1 MTFSTIIACLAGLV
15 IGWLVGTLRSAGKTA
30 RLEAELS
37 TERDR
42 TESRGEDETR
52 LREMFEALAS
62 QALKSNSETFVRQ
75 TRDQLESVHKQIKGD
90 WSLQHEQFSK
100 LIQPVEKNLKT
111 LDEQVRNMEQ
121 KREGAYKTLE
131 QHIGELKVAHGE
143 LRDETG
149 HLRQAL
155 TTGSRARGRWGEL
168 QLRRI
173 VELTGML
180 KHVDFEEQVHE
191 GGQRPDMLIRMPNE
205 RDIPVDAKTTLED
218 YMKSI
223 DATDEASRKQHLKN
237 HARALRAR
245 LQSLGNK
252 EYWKQFEPMPEVV
265 VMFVPNESCLSAA
278 FDEDAELLEFGLR
291 QHVLLAT
298 PVTLYALLKAIAYGW
313 QQQDLAE
320 NARKIADEGRV
331 LIDRIATFIGHMQKT
346 GRGLSSAVDSYNK
359 AVGSLETRVVP
370 SARKLKDLG
379 ATNTEIEATT
389 QIEHSI
395 RLPVGS
401 EEDDLA
407 ESAGS

>member
-1 MTFSTIIACLAGLV
+1 MVPYLIIACVVGLV
-15 IGWLVGTLRSAGKTA
+15 IGWLAATARNSSKTA
-30 RLEAELS
+30 RLEAEL
-37 TERDR
+37 
-42 TESRGEDETR
+42 RGERERSASRQDEEAR

-62 QALKSNSETFVRQ
+62 QALKSNSETFIRQ

-111 LDEQVRNMEQ
+111 LDDQVRNLEQ

-131 QHIGELKVAHGE
+131 KHIGDLTSAHRE

-168 QLRRI
+168 QLQRI
-173 VELTGML
+173 VELTGMIR
-180 KHVDFEEQVHE
+180 HVDFQEQVHE
-191 GGQRPDMLIRMPNE
+191 GGQRPDMLIHMPNE

-218 YMKSI
+218 YMQAI

-237 HARALRAR
+237 HAKAMRAR
-245 LQSLGNK
+245 IQSLGNK

-265 VMFVPNESCLSAA
+265 VMFVPNEASLSAA
-278 FDEDAELLEFGLR
+278 FDEDDKLLEFGLD

-298 PVTLYALLKAIAYGW
+298 PVTLFALLKAVAYGW
-313 QQQDLAE
+313 QQQELAE

-331 LIDRIATFIGHMQKT
+331 LFERINTFVGHIQKA
-346 GRGLSSAVDSYNK
+346 GRGLNSAVESYNS
-359 AVGSLETRVVP
+359 AVGSLESRVMP
-370 SARKLKDLG
+370 SVRKFKELRVTDR
-379 ATNTEIEATT
+379 EIESASP
-389 QIEHSI
+389 IEHNI
-395 RLPVGS
+395 RLPAS
-401 EEDDLA
+401 TEEDDLA
-407 ESAGS
+407 ESAG